1 METNIYLSKYY
12 DFFLSVLKKGRAN
25 FIVYPTLYQ
34 GKKYN
39 GFRPPGSLPSFRPK
53 RITKLTFRIESLGE
67 FSGGLR
73 PPVCEC
79 Y

>member
-34 GKKYN
+34 GKN
-39 GFRPPGSLPSFRPK
+39 IMVL
-53 RITKLTFRIESLGE
+53 
-67 FSGGLR
+67 GLR
-73 PPVCEC
+73 DPSPLSVQRELQNSPFELNL
-79 Y
+79 